1 MIGRSCFSIEIPC
14 SVDMIGKVTLG
25 GGLPYLLARVTLP
38 AGTTF
43 GHVNARGRV
52 TLPGELSLAVSG
64 YYLKSR
70 AFINQEN
77 IFGEMRLACIWG
89 LSLHPSRRVSHLPCK
104 QGLRCHAGVHFV
116 TGA

>member
-1 MIGRSCFSIEIPC
+1 MIGR
-14 SVDMIGKVTLG
+14 VTLG

-52 TLPGELSLAVSG
+52 TLPGGILAAVPG

-70 AFINQEN
+70 ALINQAN
-77 IFGEMRLACIWG
+77 
-89 LSLHPSRRVSHLPCK
+89 VSSV
-104 QGLRCHAGVHFV
+104 RCAWHVK
-116 TGA
+116 GAVF